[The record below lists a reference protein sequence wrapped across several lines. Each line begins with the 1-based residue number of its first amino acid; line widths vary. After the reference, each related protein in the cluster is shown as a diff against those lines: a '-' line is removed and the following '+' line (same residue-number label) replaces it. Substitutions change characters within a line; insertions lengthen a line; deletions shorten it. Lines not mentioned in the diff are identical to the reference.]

1 MGIENEKNIPIKILE
16 DDVFLVSYP
25 KSGRTW
31 LRFLIGNYLSGNQA
45 DFPNSYQNWVPDL
58 DYNPQQCCQLERPRF
73 IQSHRSYTPEFIRI
87 VYIVRDGR
95 DVAVSYYFHALK
107 FDQVQKD
114 TSFEDFLEIFN
125 TVGLGNLPIWSSHV
139 ESWLN
144 QTQIEQKFLLIKYE
158 DLTTNT
164 VAELIKILE
173 FAGLKVD
180 NNVAKTAVE
189 MSQFEKLQDYE
200 KKQEQ
205 ILFKDIADSNL
216 SFKFFRRGQVGDYKN
231 YFDENLLKNFIKY
244 HGSTLK
250 RLDYLNNADS
260 DLRLTKDCKFL
271 NEPGARKDEMIEAN
285 NPEINV
291 DELMQQV
298 LEEVERR
305 QTIPLWE
312 NEKITTT
319 NPMDSVKVSYIEGLL
334 NNAEYYSQVPAE
346 LPDKFNRFP
355 FNIIQPIEKFILK
368 LYGFI
373 FKKQRVVN
381 SSITHALRES
391 LLLNQQLIGQV
402 NALEAQVNALQTQIS
417 TLGDHMTAHVSALGD
432 RITVAEA
439 QIPTLGDRIT
449 ATEAQIPT
457 LGDRITAQV
466 NGLGERL
473 TATDGKI
480 SQISDRLIAT
490 DENYLRNDTYLK
502 NDLTQQK
509 RLISLFLE
517 EAQKRLPEPFSQEH
531 LQTFVSEEQHLLDAF
546 YVAFEDRFRGSR
558 EDIFN
563 RLKVYLPLLETAQIG
578 TQESPI
584 LDVGCGRGEWLKLLQ
599 KSGYVARGLDINR
612 AMLDECKARGLDVL
626 EEDVITHLQS
636 LPEASLG
643 AVTGF
648 HIIEHLPFPLLIKL
662 LNETRRV
669 IKPGGLAIFETPNPQ
684 NILVG
689 SHNFYIDPTHLNP
702 LPSSLT
708 EFLVEYVGFH
718 SVKILNLNAYEESY
732 KVSGSE
738 VAERFN
744 SYFYGAQ
751 DYAVIGYKQ

>member
-1 MGIENEKNIPIKILE
+1 MTSKNESLPIEIFN

-31 LRFLIGNYLSGNQA
+31 VRFLIANYLSDNQC
-45 DFPNSYQNWVPDL
+45 DFLNSYLIVPGI
-58 DYNPQQCCQLERPRF
+58 DYNPEQCINLQPPRF
-73 IQSHRSYTPEFIRI
+73 IQSHWSFTPEFKKVIF
-87 VYIVRDGR
+87 IVRDGR
-95 DVAVSYYFHALK
+95 DVAVSYYFHLIK
-107 FDQVQKD
+107 FKIISKD
-114 TSFEDFLEIFN
+114 TSFADYLEMFN
-125 TVGLGNLPIWSSHV
+125 QGSFDQFSPWGSYV
-139 ESWLN
+139 ETWLN
-144 QTQIEQKFLLIKYE
+144 NAPEEFLLIKYE
-158 DLTTNT
+158 DLKTDA
-164 VAELIKILE
+164 VRELTKMIE
-173 FAGLKVD
+173 FAGL
-180 NNVAKTAVE
+180 AVNKE
-189 MSQFEKLQDYE
+189 AVIAAVKASSFEKMKSHEQSGKLYE
-200 KKQEQ
+200 ELKKTDLAIPHVRQGKVGSY
-205 ILFKDIADSNL
+205 KD
-216 SFKFFRRGQVGDYKN
+216 
-231 YFDENLLKNFIKY
+231 YFDDKMLAEFNHR
-244 HGSTLK
+244 HGLALE
-250 RLDYLNNADS
+250 RLGYLSQSVVQSS
-260 DLRLTKDCKFL
+260 D
-271 NEPGARKDEMIEAN
+271 IEQVKPISLIETN

-319 NPMDSVKVSYIEGLL
+319 NLMDSVKVSYIEGLL

-381 SSITHALRES
+381 SSITHALKES

-432 RITVAEA
+432 RITVA
-439 QIPTLGDRIT
+439 
-449 ATEAQIPT
+449 EAQIPT

-584 LDVGCGRGEWLKLLQ
+584 LDLGCGRGEWLKLLQ

-708 EFLVEYVGFH
+708 EFLLEYVGFH
-718 SVKILNLNAYEESY
+718 SVKVLNLNAYEESY